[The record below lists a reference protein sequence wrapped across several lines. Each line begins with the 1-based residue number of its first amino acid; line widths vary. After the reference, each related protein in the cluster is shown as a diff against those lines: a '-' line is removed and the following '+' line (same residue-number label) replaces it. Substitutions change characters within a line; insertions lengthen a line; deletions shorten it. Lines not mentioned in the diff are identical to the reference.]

1 MEDPNELVEYNG
13 TLMYRFEIEPVE
25 GEQLEPVREVVEYA
39 RLLTQSTSRRGRISD
54 LAEIEDFFE
63 VEDEPEFDMRLI
75 YLPEMEEGEEYHEE
89 QARNRREAARTRW
102 DARFGT

>member
-1 MEDPNELVEYNG
+1 MDPNDLVEHNG
-13 TLMYRFEIEPVE
+13 TLMYRFEVE
-25 GEQLEPVREVVEYA
+25 GGNEEQQEPAREVTEYV
-39 RLLTQSTSRRGRISD
+39 RLITQPTSRRGRISD
-54 LAEIEDFFE
+54 LAEIEDYFE

-89 QARNRREAARTRW
+89 QARNLREAARTRW